1 MMMTFPEEV
10 RVRRPTMNDVSAV
23 FTLMLARNQAEYSE
37 VDMTE
42 EHIRNFWQAP
52 DFNMAT
58 DAWAVTTHD
67 GQMIGYASV
76 WHQQHVRIYTYF
88 TVLSEYNHLH
98 IKARLLDL
106 VERRAQQ
113 YLAEAP
119 AGTRVTLGTG
129 IADVNIADQ
138 QLLAQAGYHR
148 ERGQWRMEI
157 EMYEAPPLAVW
168 PEGVSVRPCIPEQDT
183 HAIFETQLDAFAEHR
198 GYTQPSFET
207 WEHFHVKQEGF
218 DPSLWFLACEGK
230 TVAGICLCNYW
241 VSDGFVGTLGVGHS
255 WRRKGLGLA
264 LLHHSFAE
272 FYRRGTR
279 TVKLM
284 VDTLNPT
291 GATRLYERA
300 GMHVTQLRY
309 LYEKELRPG
318 KEPGDLTT
326 TE

>member
-1 MMMTFPEEV
+1 MQACGTSSMYVSTRISLYFPSITTCIL
-10 RVRRPTMNDVSAV
+10 RLGYLISLRDAHSSIWLRPRQVPVS
-23 FTLMLARNQAEYSE
+23 
-37 VDMTE
+37 
-42 EHIRNFWQAP
+42 
-52 DFNMAT
+52 
-58 DAWAVTTHD
+58 
-67 GQMIGYASV
+67 
-76 WHQQHVRIYTYF
+76 
-88 TVLSEYNHLH
+88 
-98 IKARLLDL
+98 
-106 VERRAQQ
+106 
-113 YLAEAP
+113 
-119 AGTRVTLGTG
+119 G
-129 IADVNIADQ
+129 IADVNIVDQ

-241 VSDGFVGTLGVGHS
+241 VSDGFVGTRGVGHS

-264 LLHHSFAE
+264 LLQHSFDE